1 LRRREV
7 RGLCVALAAAL
18 ALAACNQP
26 PPKPAPPPPP
36 AKPKI
41 GVVGHIAQV
50 KERGMTADNWKGVIG
65 SLFTYDTEGNVT
77 GVRYE
82 VTVLYDDSTSGVVV
96 VPEVPNLKPGQRVR
110 VTGNQIEP
118 LAR

>member
-1 LRRREV
+1 M
-7 RGLCVALAAAL
+7 RGVKIALVVAF

-41 GVVGHIAQV
+41 GVVGHVAEV
-50 KERGMTADNWKGVIG
+50 KERGLTTDNWKGVIG
-65 SLFTYDTEGNVT
+65 SLFTYDTEGNVIS
-77 GVRYE
+77 VRYE

-96 VPEVPNLKPGQRVR
+96 VPEVPDLRPGQRVR
-110 VTGNQIEP
+110 VTGDKIEP
-118 LAR
+118 VGR